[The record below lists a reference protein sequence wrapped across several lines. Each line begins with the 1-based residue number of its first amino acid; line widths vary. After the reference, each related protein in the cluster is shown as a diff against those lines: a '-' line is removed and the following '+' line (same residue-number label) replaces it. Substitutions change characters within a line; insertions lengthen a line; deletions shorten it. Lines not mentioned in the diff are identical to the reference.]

1 MGLVDGGD
9 FLVCILELVYD
20 CLGGMWDVA
29 KGVSLSSD
37 QPHGVF
43 SIARPGKLY

>member
-9 FLVCILELVYD
+9 FLVCVLELVYGCPD
-20 CLGGMWDVA
+20 GMWDVA
-29 KGVSLSSD
+29 KGIGLYGD

-43 SIARPGKLY
+43 SVACPGKLY